1 MKLYP
6 PLMVLIGLLVQLGI
20 AFGGPV
26 QPLLSAAWQYAGVA
40 LMLLSFLTILL
51 LARKFGRTETTIL
64 PDGDPSHLMEDG
76 LFAYSRNPIY
86 VAMTLLLLGSAL
98 ATGQIWGLLVVPV
111 FIFWVQIVWI
121 AKEEENMERE
131 FGQLYRNY
139 KDRVRRWI

>member
-1 MKLYP
+1 
-6 PLMVLIGLLVQLGI
+6 
-20 AFGGPV
+20 
-26 QPLLSAAWQYAGVA
+26 
-40 LMLLSFLTILL
+40 
-51 LARKFGRTETTIL
+51 
-64 PDGDPSHLMEDG
+64 MEDG

-86 VAMTLLLLGSAL
+86 VAMALLLTGSGL
-98 ATGQIWGLLVVPV
+98 ATGQIWGLGVVPV

>member
-26 QPLLSAAWQYAGVA
+26 QPLLSAVWQYAGVA
-40 LMLLSFLTILL
+40 LMLLGFLTILL

-86 VAMTLLLLGSAL
+86 VAMALLLTGSGL
-98 ATGQIWGLLVVPV
+98 ATGQIWGLGVVPV